1 MLFILEVNKDN
12 LKFEFK
18 FLNKIYSNLK
28 KFIQFESNICFII
41 I

>member
-18 FLNKIYSNLK
+18 FLNKID
-28 KFIQFESNICFII
+28 SNIKKNYTI
-41 I
+41 

>member
-18 FLNKIYSNLK
+18 FLNKIDFNIK
-28 KFIQFESNICFII
+28 KIYTI
-41 I
+41 

>member
-18 FLNKIYSNLK
+18 FLNKID
-28 KFIQFESNICFII
+28 SNIKKIYTI
-41 I
+41 